1 MISDIF
7 SGGFLTWTTWT
18 AIWVKCWNKWCPFT
32 SVFCGRFWVRAST
45 VHCNIVFRILTNPNI
60 LTDKTAKKWVLVYVC
75 LRPSVLGILD
85 FGPEWT
91 KSVDIIITSL
101 YSSDFE
107 TRELKSRVISVFVAI
122 RSTKSKFIKITPG
135 ACLKSFLLNSFLPNH
150 SGAISSDFLKKRM
163 ILSKSHSYRKSLGK
177 AMP

>member
-1 MISDIF
+1 MDDFTDSVNVALQHR
-7 SGGFLTWTTWT
+7 FLDPHEPKSFDGQNGKE
-18 AIWVKCWNKWCPFT
+18 V
-32 SVFCGRFWVRAST
+32 ST
-45 VHCNIVFRILTNPNI
+45 CMR
-60 LTDKTAKKWVLVYVC
+60 VC
-75 LRPSVLGILD
+75 VCVRPSVLGILD
-85 FGPEWT
+85 FGPECT
-91 KSVDIIITSL
+91 KIVDIIFTTL

-150 SGAISSDFLKKRM
+150 SGAILSDFLKKRM

-177 AMP
+177 AMILTTMSPWAAKITRNIKLKK